1 MFSMRTSNRP
11 KYLAIFC
18 GLAIALAGTAHAQD
32 RRVEISP
39 FAGIQ
44 FGGGVFSR
52 PGELDI
58 EPDLTYGVIVDVRV
72 RPDATIQALYG
83 RQDTE
88 LEFRDHDPLFPR
100 TVRAGLA
107 VEYYHLGGAVEF
119 GEGRLRP
126 YFALTVGATR
136 FDAKVEGVGSEW
148 RFSIGSGLGFKT
160 YISPRWGFRL
170 EGRVWPT
177 FLQTSGG
184 FLCSLPGGCLAQISG
199 DFLTQG
205 NATGGFFVTF

>member
-1 MFSMRTSNRP
+1 MNTSKAP
-11 KYLAIFC
+11 KYLAILC
-18 GLAIALAGTAHAQD
+18 LLAIPHAGNARAQT

-39 FAGIQ
+39 FFGVQ
-44 FGGGVFSR
+44 FGGSVQSR
-52 PGELDI
+52 PGRLEI
-58 EPDLTYGVIVDVRV
+58 EPGVAYGAIVDVRV

-83 RQDTE
+83 RQDTT
-88 LEFRDHDPLFPR
+88 LEFRNTDPLFPR

-136 FDAKVEGVGSEW
+136 FDAKVEDVGSEW
-148 RFSIGSGLGFKT
+148 RFSIGSGLGVKT
-160 YISPRWGFRL
+160 YLSPRFGLRL
-170 EGRVWPT
+170 EARVWPT

-184 FLCSLPGGCLAQISG
+184 FLCSLPGGCLAEVEG

-205 NATGGFFVTF
+205 SATAGFFVTF

>member
-1 MFSMRTSNRP
+1 MKTSKAL
-11 KYLAIFC
+11 KYLPTFCLVAI
-18 GLAIALAGTAHAQD
+18 LLAGSARAQE
-32 RRVEISP
+32 RRVEVSP

-44 FGGGVFSR
+44 FGGGILSR
-52 PGELDI
+52 PGRLEI
-58 EPDLTYGVIVDVRV
+58 ESDLVYGVILDIRV

-83 RQDTE
+83 RQDTT
-88 LEFRDHDPLFPR
+88 LDFLSNDPFFPR
-100 TVRAGLA
+100 HVRAGLA

-126 YFALTVGATR
+126 YFSLTVGATR
-136 FDAKVEGVGSEW
+136 FDPKVEDVGSEW
-148 RFSIGSGLGFKT
+148 RFSIGSGLGVKT
-160 YISPRWGFRL
+160 YLSPRFGLRL

-184 FLCSLPGGCLAQISG
+184 FLCSLPGACLVSVEG

-205 NATGGFFVTF
+205 SATGGVFVTF

>member
-1 MFSMRTSNRP
+1 MKTSNGP
-11 KYLAIFC
+11 QYVAILCFLAIP
-18 GLAIALAGTAHAQD
+18 LAGIAHAQS

-39 FAGIQ
+39 FVGGQ
-44 FGGGVFSR
+44 FGGGIQSS
-52 PGELDI
+52 PGRLEI
-58 EPDLTYGVIVDVRV
+58 EPGIVYGAIVDVRV
-72 RPDATIQALYG
+72 RPDATIQMLYG
-83 RQDTE
+83 RQDTT
-88 LEFRDHDPLFPR
+88 LEFESSDLFFPS

-136 FDAKVEGVGSEW
+136 FNPKVEDVGSEW
-148 RFSIGSGLGFKT
+148 RFSIGSGLGVKT
-160 YISPRWGFRL
+160 YLSPRFGLRL

-184 FLCSLPGGCLAQISG
+184 FLCSLPGACLVSVEA

-205 NATGGFFVTF
+205 SATAGFFVTF